1 MNDVQ
6 KIIFKNSFQSNTL
19 DFKEFLKEQKI
30 VLNLDNYKSFLD
42 DVLKII
48 CEARSEMYLDD
59 LERLY
64 PYQKLIFNDI
74 YREVYG
80 QVLVNSKVRQMP
92 KELFEDLKNYYKKFN
107 SLAQAGALRIN
118 LVGDIE
124 DEKVKKI
131 K

>member
-48 CEARSEMYLDD
+48 YEARSEMYLDD

-92 KELFEDLKNYYKKFN
+92 KEIFEDLKNYYKKFN
-107 SLAQAGALRIN
+107 SLAQAGALRVN

-124 DEKVKKI
+124 DEKIKKI

>member
-6 KIIFKNSFQSNTL
+6 KIIFKNNFQSNTL

-107 SLAQAGALRIN
+107 SLAQAGALRVN

>member
-48 CEARSEMYLDD
+48 YEARSEMYLDD

-107 SLAQAGALRIN
+107 SLAQAGALRVN

-124 DEKVKKI
+124 DEKI